1 MRVAYIR
8 SSSVDQNHEYQ
19 IKAMEQYN
27 IEKFFIDK
35 ASGKD
40 TNRPEYINMMNFV
53 RAGDEIYIYD
63 LSRISRD
70 LKQMLDIIDELNAN
84 DIKLVSIK
92 ENIDSSTSTGK
103 LMLSMIG
110 AVNEFLRTNQK
121 EKQMEGIAIAKE
133 KGKYKGRKKIEY
145 PRNWQSVINQWRKRE
160 ITAVKAMELTGLK
173 RATFYRLLKEYTEDN

>member
-1 MRVAYIR
+1 MKIAYIR

-40 TNRPEYINMMNFV
+40 TNRPQYIEMMNFV
-53 RAGDEIYIYD
+53 RTGDEIYIYD

-70 LKQMLDIIDELNAN
+70 LKQMLEIIDELDRK

-92 ENIDSSTSTGK
+92 ESIDSSTSTGK

-133 KGKYKGRKKIEY
+133 KGKYKGRKKIQT
-145 PRNWQSVINQWRKRE
+145 PPNWELVINQWRNRE

-173 RATFYRLLKEYTEDN
+173 RATFYRLLKEYTENN